1 MITLNDLVRTIIL
14 RQIKLQQKVFLQKTS
29 RTEVPVYGS

>member
-1 MITLNDLVRTIIL
+1 MITSNDLVRTLIL
-14 RQIKLQQKVFLQKTS
+14 RLLKLQQKVFLQKTS